1 MNFTGREEQVL
12 KFIAHGYTPDEIGD
26 FLGITRETVRKITCN
41 IKIKVKLQKSTEL
54 AAFYWCKYFGS
65 SLESQRDQL
74 IASIFTLIVFFSI
87 PYDFD
92 KNSHRTRYRSR
103 TEYRVKSNRKDI

>member
-1 MNFTGREEQVL
+1 MQFTQREEQVL

-41 IKIKVKLQKSTEL
+41 IKVKVKLQKSAEL

-65 SLESQRDQL
+65 SLESQRNQL
-74 IASIFTLIVFFSI
+74 IASIFSLIILFSI
-87 PYDFD
+87 PFDID
-92 KNSHRTRYRSR
+92 KNRYKIRSR
-103 TEYRVKSNRKDI
+103 SRIESRVRFGRNDA